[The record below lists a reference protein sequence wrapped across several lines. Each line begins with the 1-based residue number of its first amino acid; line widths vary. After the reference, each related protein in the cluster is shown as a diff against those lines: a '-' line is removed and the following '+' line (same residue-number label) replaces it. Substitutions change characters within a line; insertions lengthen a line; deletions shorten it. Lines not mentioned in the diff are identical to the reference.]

1 MMIKEVVRL
10 TLKINRYKKNNY
22 NNLNFQSYLKL
33 FLYNKIIR
41 FKDKINI

>member
-33 FLYNKIIR
+33 FLYNKKIR

>member
-10 TLKINRYKKNNY
+10 TLKINRYKKNN

-33 FLYNKIIR
+33 YLYNKKIR
-41 FKDKINI
+41 FEDKINI